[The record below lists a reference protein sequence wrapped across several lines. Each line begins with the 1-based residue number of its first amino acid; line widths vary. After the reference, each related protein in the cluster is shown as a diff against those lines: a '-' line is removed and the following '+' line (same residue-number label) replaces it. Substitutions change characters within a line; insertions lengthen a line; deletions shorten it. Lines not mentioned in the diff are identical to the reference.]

1 MSLDVISITR
11 IDSGEY
17 IDVNPAFL
25 ELGGYKREE
34 AIRHTAEELGVW
46 EDLLAGDRLA
56 DAVRGNG
63 SCRDLEA
70 RFQRKNGEPFW
81 GLLSASLITI
91 DGKHCLLSVIR
102 DITAAKAA
110 DEKLAKAVEA
120 LRVSEDRY
128 RTTFQMSLDV
138 ISINRMGSGEY
149 VDVNQAFT
157 DLGGYAREEVIGRTS
172 QDLGIWADLHDR
184 ERLSEIVHWNGSCR
198 DMEAQFR
205 KKNGELFWGLMS
217 ASVIEIDGVPC
228 LLSVTRDISAAKAA
242 DELLSKA
249 MDALRASEVHY
260 RTVFQTSLDGI
271 CISQLENGRYIDA
284 NNAFLNLMGYEREEV
299 IGCTSM
305 ELSIWS
311 DREVRRAMANTLR
324 QHQTFRDVETRFM

>member
-34 AIRHTAEELGVW
+34 VIGHTAEELGVW
-46 EDLLAGDRLA
+46 AGLPERDRLA
-56 DAVRGNG
+56 EAVRRNG

-70 RFQRKNGEPFW
+70 RFRRKSGEAFW
-81 GLLSASLITI
+81 GLLSASVMTI
-91 DGKHCLLSVIR
+91 DGKSCLLSLIR

-110 DEKLAKAVEA
+110 DEKLAEAVEA

-138 ISINRMGSGEY
+138 ISINRMDSGEY

-157 DLGGYAREEVIGRTS
+157 DLGGYTREEVIGRTS
-172 QDLGIWADLHDR
+172 RELGIWADPRDR
-184 ERLSEIVHWNGSCR
+184 DRLSEIVHRNGSCR
-198 DMEAQFR
+198 DLEAQFR
-205 KKNGELFWGLMS
+205 KKNGELFWGVMS
-217 ASVIEIDGVPC
+217 ASVIEIDGKPC

-242 DELLSKA
+242 DDLLAGA
-249 MDALRASEVHY
+249 MDALRGSEAHY
-260 RTVFQTSLDGI
+260 RTVFQTSVDGI
-271 CISQLENGRYIDA
+271 CISKLDDGTYIDA
-284 NNAFLNLMGYEREEV
+284 NNAFLSLM
-299 IGCTSM
+299 
-305 ELSIWS
+305 
-311 DREVRRAMANTLR
+311 
-324 QHQTFRDVETRFM
+324 